1 MHARSCHQRA
11 LGCSFLPTSSR
22 FVCCSLLRGIVRAS
36 KPRYDSCA
44 CTAYTEQEM
53 GASFIEPPPFDLR
66 ACYEDST
73 CSTPLIFVL
82 TPGADPMTEL
92 LRVAEELGFGGKK
105 LASISLGQ
113 GQGPL
118 AEVCGVFS
126 QGVYPNTKLYQRPFV
141 GWSRTSVRRRPSIQS
156 NTCCS
161 TIPSVS
167 R

>member
-1 MHARSCHQRA
+1 M
-11 LGCSFLPTSSR
+11 
-22 FVCCSLLRGIVRAS
+22 
-36 KPRYDSCA
+36 YCA
-44 CTAYTEQEM
+44 EQEM

-118 AEVCGVFS
+118 AEVSVFR
-126 QGVYPNTKLYQRPFV
+126 K
-141 GWSRTSVRRRPSIQS
+141 
-156 NTCCS
+156 
-161 TIPSVS
+161 
-167 R
+167 

>member
-1 MHARSCHQRA
+1 MKM
-11 LGCSFLPTSSR
+11 LGILTSAIC
-22 FVCCSLLRGIVRAS
+22 FNKTIVRVLV
-36 KPRYDSCA
+36 CA
-44 CTAYTEQEM
+44 EQEM
-53 GASFIEPPPFDLR
+53 GNSFIEPPPFDLR

-118 AEVCGVFS
+118 AEVGIFGDSGFS
-126 QGVYPNTKLYQRPFV
+126 VN
-141 GWSRTSVRRRPSIQS
+141 RTGQPMPPSS
-156 NTCCS
+156 ESADENH
-161 TIPSVS
+161 
-167 R
+167 

>member
-1 MHARSCHQRA
+1 
-11 LGCSFLPTSSR
+11 
-22 FVCCSLLRGIVRAS
+22 
-36 KPRYDSCA
+36 
-44 CTAYTEQEM
+44 M
-53 GASFIEPPPFDLR
+53 GTSFIEPPPFDLR

-118 AEVCGVFS
+118 AEVCVIFS
-126 QGVYPNTKLYQRPFV
+126 GNLRQNQVLPANVCGLV
-141 GWSRTSVRRRPSIQS
+141 GGECSSTPKRAVQYIFSHHTRRLSLI
-156 NTCCS
+156 
-161 TIPSVS
+161 
-167 R
+167 

>member
-1 MHARSCHQRA
+1 MY
-11 LGCSFLPTSSR
+11 
-22 FVCCSLLRGIVRAS
+22 
-36 KPRYDSCA
+36 RYDVCSVL
-44 CTAYTEQEM
+44 YPNPMQEM
-53 GASFIEPPPFDLR
+53 GTNFIEPPPFDLR

-118 AEVCGVFS
+118 AEVCTS
-126 QGVYPNTKLYQRPFV
+126 IPNTLKH
-141 GWSRTSVRRRPSIQS
+141 
-156 NTCCS
+156 
-161 TIPSVS
+161 
-167 R
+167 